1 MNIQFSNDFK
11 NQQKLIDPNRENRL
25 DSKKGM
31 DEIVK
36 IKIYNKFLIRILEM
50 KMENQMIILVH
61 IIIIYIIIQ

>member
-25 DSKKGM
+25 DSKTGM

-36 IKIYNKFLIRILEM
+36 IKIYNKFLIRILVM
-50 KMENQMIILVH
+50 KMVIQTIILTV
-61 IIIIYIIIQ
+61 IIIIFIIIQ

>member
-11 NQQKLIDPNRENRL
+11 NQQKLIDTNRENRL
-25 DSKKGM
+25 DSKTGM

>member
-1 MNIQFSNDFK
+1 MNIQFSNDLK

-25 DSKKGM
+25 DSKTGI
-31 DEIVK
+31 DEIIK